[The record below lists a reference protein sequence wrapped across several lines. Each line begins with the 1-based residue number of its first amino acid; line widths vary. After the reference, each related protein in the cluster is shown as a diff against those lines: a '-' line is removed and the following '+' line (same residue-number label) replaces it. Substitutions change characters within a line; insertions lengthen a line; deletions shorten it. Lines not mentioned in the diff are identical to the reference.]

1 MYKPICPKCKSQ
13 DIGELIS
20 YVDFDVNSEGSVHE
34 WLCQGCDYSWEKD
47 DLKNNLNIYNQLTC
61 KETTSDKNDSDMFN
75 APKGYPAVV
84 NSWYFYD
91 FSNKLV
97 LIDQERTIKP
107 LKVLNNYQ

>member
-47 DLKNNLNIYNQLTC
+47 N
-61 KETTSDKNDSDMFN
+61 
-75 APKGYPAVV
+75 
-84 NSWYFYD
+84 
-91 FSNKLV
+91 
-97 LIDQERTIKP
+97 
-107 LKVLNNYQ
+107 LKVEAYFQPILNLQKSIIEVRNFSYKSLWC

>member
-61 KETTSDKNDSDMFN
+61 KEMTSDKNDSDSWFNLTFLFAYYLMFFILFYFI
-75 APKGYPAVV
+75 GF
-84 NSWYFYD
+84 NSIYF
-91 FSNKLV
+91 L
-97 LIDQERTIKP
+97 
-107 LKVLNNYQ
+107 